1 MPKYIVYFHLA
12 CYPVIVVCLW
22 INVLSIVYLLCF
34 TGLVLCL
41 SPYLRKKQPG
51 DATDVSTAS
60 MSEKTSIMED
70 LEREARRRK
79 EVEQFE
85 RN

>member
-1 MPKYIVYFHLA
+1 MPKYIAYFHLA
-12 CYPVIVVCLW
+12 CY
-22 INVLSIVYLLCF
+22 LSIVASLWLNLSSIVYILCF
-34 TGLVLCL
+34 VGLVLCL
-41 SPYLRKKQPG
+41 LPYLRKKQTIGTP
-51 DATDVSTAS
+51 DASMAS

-70 LEREARRRK
+70 LDREARRRK